1 MTEDPRHVAC
11 PSRIPGTCTG
21 ILLVCSST
29 FVFTPFDTGTATGKV
44 SGLSAHARARA
55 APRRA
60 GAGLRPCI
68 RPW

>member
-44 SGLSAHARARA
+44 SGLSARRA
-55 APRRA
+55 APRRRGTPA
-60 GAGLRPCI
+60 MHPSMLT
-68 RPW
+68 

>member
-44 SGLSAHARARA
+44 VSGLSARRA
-55 APRRA
+55 APRRRGSPA
-60 GAGLRPCI
+60 MHPSMLT
-68 RPW
+68 